1 MTNTKML
8 EGLYTLAK
16 TLDSD
21 SQTMI
26 DRIIK
31 GNMEWNFDTTETAI
45 ANMIIQ
51 LKQDIT
57 ADEVKKNGKSNHLK
71 AIKTILKS
79 ASKMT
84 NEALHYAKT
93 IDGMQ
98 YVCDGCILAK
108 FKPIDTLPE
117 CPHTLQYPDV
127 LSIFDKYT
135 THDNAELKAYT
146 IVPDNAKLKAY
157 IKDQK
162 LKHKSVKKYKVFYN
176 FGKDLPLVDAE
187 LLSLVIDVMDGKFNC
202 YCKNEKSALYF
213 SDENNNE
220 VILMPVCSK
229 TKDDIVTEL

>member
-8 EGLYTLAK
+8 EATYTLVK

-26 DRIIK
+26 DKITK
-31 GNMEWNFDTTETAI
+31 GNMQWDFNTTETAI

-51 LKQDIT
+51 LKQDIVS
-57 ADEVKKNGKSNHLK
+57 DEAKKKGKTNQLRAVK
-71 AIKTILKS
+71 AILKS
-79 ASKMT
+79 GSKLT

-98 YVCDGCILAK
+98 YICDGYILAK
-108 FKPIDTLPE
+108 IKPIDTLPE
-117 CPHTLQYPDV
+117 CPCALQYLNV
-127 LSIFDKYT
+127 LDFFGKHT
-135 THDNAELKAYT
+135 THDNQI

-162 LKHKSVKKYKVFYN
+162 LKHKSEKNYKVFYN
-176 FGKDLPLVDAE
+176 FGKDLPLVNAE
-187 LLSLVIDVMDGKFNC
+187 LLSLAIDIMDGNFNC

-220 VILMPVCSK
+220 VILMAMWSK
-229 TKDDIVTEL
+229 SKNDVTTEL

>member
-8 EGLYTLAK
+8 EAAYTLVK

-26 DRIIK
+26 DKMTK
-31 GNMEWNFDTTETAI
+31 GNMQWNFNTTETVI

-51 LKQDIT
+51 LKQDIVS
-57 ADEVKKNGKSNHLK
+57 DEAKKNGKTNQLK
-71 AIKTILKS
+71 AIKAILKS
-79 ASKMT
+79 GSKLT

-98 YVCDGCILAK
+98 YICDGYILAK
-108 FKPIDTLPE
+108 IKPIDTLPE
-117 CPHTLQYPDV
+117 CPCALQYLNV
-127 LSIFDKYT
+127 LDFFGKHT
-135 THDNAELKAYT
+135 THDNQI

-162 LKHKSVKKYKVFYN
+162 LKHKSEKNYKVFYN
-176 FGKDLPLVDAE
+176 FGKDLPLVNAE
-187 LLSLVIDVMDGKFNC
+187 LLSLAIDIMDGNFNC
-202 YCKNEKSALYF
+202 YCKNETSALYF

-220 VILMPVCSK
+220 VILMAMWSK
-229 TKDDIVTEL
+229 SKNDVTTEL

>member
-8 EGLYTLAK
+8 EAAYTLVK

-26 DRIIK
+26 DKITK
-31 GNMEWNFDTTETAI
+31 GNMQWNFNTKETVI

-51 LKQDIT
+51 LKQDIVS
-57 ADEVKKNGKSNHLK
+57 DEAKKNGKTNQLRAVK
-71 AIKTILKS
+71 AILKS
-79 ASKMT
+79 GSKLT

-98 YVCDGCILAK
+98 YVCDGYILAK
-108 FKPIDTLPE
+108 IKPIDTLPE
-117 CPHTLQYPDV
+117 CPCALQYLNV
-127 LSIFDKYT
+127 LDFFDKYT
-135 THDNAELKAYT
+135 TYDNQI

-162 LKHKSVKKYKVFYN
+162 LKHKSERKYKIFYN
-176 FGKDLPLVDAE
+176 FGKDQPLVDAE
-187 LLSLVIDVMDGKFNC
+187 LLSLAIDIMSGNFNC

-220 VILMPVCSK
+220 VVLMPMVSK
-229 TKDDIVTEL
+229 SKNDVTTEL

>member
-8 EGLYTLAK
+8 EGLYEIAK

-21 SQTMI
+21 SQAIIGKM
-26 DRIIK
+26 IK
-31 GNMEWNFDTTETAI
+31 GNMQLNLDTTETAI

-51 LKQDIT
+51 LKQDIIS
-57 ADEVKKNGKSNHLK
+57 DEAKKSGKSNQLK

-79 ASKMT
+79 ASKQG

-98 YVCDGCILAK
+98 YVCDGYILAK

-117 CPHTLQYPDV
+117 CPDNLQYVDV
-127 LSIFDKYT
+127 LSIFDKWT
-135 THDNAELKAYT
+135 TDNAELKAYI

-162 LKHKSVKKYKVFYN
+162 LKHKSERKYKVFYN
-176 FGKDLPLVDAE
+176 FGKDQPLVDAE
-187 LLSLVIDVMDGKFNC
+187 LLSLVIDVMDGNFNC
-202 YCKNEKSALYF
+202 YCENEKSALYF
-213 SDENNNE
+213 SDENKNE
-220 VILMPVCSK
+220 VVLMPVSSK
-229 TKDDIVTEL
+229 TKNDVKTEL

>member
-8 EGLYTLAK
+8 EAAYTLVK

-26 DRIIK
+26 DKITKDNIQWDF
-31 GNMEWNFDTTETAI
+31 NTTETVI

-51 LKQDIT
+51 LKQDIVS
-57 ADEVKKNGKSNHLK
+57 DEAKKNGKNNQLR
-71 AIKTILKS
+71 AIKAILKS
-79 ASKMT
+79 GSKLT

-98 YVCDGCILAK
+98 YICDGYILAK
-108 FKPIDTLPE
+108 IKPIDTLPE
-117 CPHTLQYPDV
+117 CPCALQYLNV
-127 LSIFDKYT
+127 LDFFGKHT
-135 THDNAELKAYT
+135 THDNQI

-162 LKHKSVKKYKVFYN
+162 LKHKSERKYKIFYN
-176 FGKDLPLVDAE
+176 FGKDQPLVDAE
-187 LLSLVIDVMDGKFNC
+187 LLSLAIDIMNGNFNC

-220 VILMPVCSK
+220 VILMPMGSK
-229 TKDDIVTEL
+229 SKNDVTTEL